1 MTSAFAD
8 PRTLPLELD
17 MAPSIE
23 LSSSASGRVTA
34 LACSESRALRSGDIA
49 MRIDGQPVAA
59 LASEQPFYRDITW
72 GVEGADVDALRAAL
86 GDLGYEVATSGR
98 YSGELHDA
106 VAVFQRDRGI
116 APADGSLLLSS
127 ILWIPNAQT
136 VPSKCSLSLGQAYN
150 GGDLFATVPGD
161 LRSLRVVQNVDN
173 VMVPGQR
180 RVTVLGVEASL
191 SEAGVIDDPQ
201 QVRDIQ
207 SAPTFAATLAAID
220 STPLTARSA
229 LATPVQVV
237 SLPPA
242 ALFDV
247 TGSTACVEGLAGA
260 MPVQIVGTGM
270 GATLVQFPGGSA
282 PSEVVLGSSLAG
294 TGCTL

>member
-8 PRTLPLELD
+8 PRTLPLEMD
-17 MAPSIE
+17 MSPSIE

-34 LACSESRALRSGDIA
+34 LACSKGRVLGSGDIA

-72 GVEGADVDALRAAL
+72 GAEGADVDGLRVALR
-86 GDLGYEVATSGR
+86 DLEYSVSASGR
-98 YSGELHDA
+98 YGGDLHDA
-106 VAVFQRDRGI
+106 VAAFQRDRGI
-116 APADGSLLLSS
+116 EPADGSLLLSS

-136 VPSKCSLSLGQAYN
+136 VPSECSLSLGQTYA
-150 GGDLFATVPGD
+150 GGDLFATVRGD
-161 LRSLRVVQNVDN
+161 LRSLRVVQDVDN
-173 VMVPGQR
+173 VMVPGPR
-180 RVTVLGVEASL
+180 RVTVLGVQASL
-191 SEAGVIDDPQ
+191 SEDGVVDDPE
-201 QVRDIQ
+201 QVSDIQ
-207 SAPTFAATLAAID
+207 SAPTFAATLAAIE
-220 STPLTARSA
+220 STPLTAQSA

-247 TGSTACVEGLAGA
+247 SGSAACVEGPVGA
-260 MPVQIVGTGM
+260 VPVEIVGTGM
-270 GATLVQFPGGSA
+270 GATLVRFPGGST

-294 TGCTL
+294 TGCAA